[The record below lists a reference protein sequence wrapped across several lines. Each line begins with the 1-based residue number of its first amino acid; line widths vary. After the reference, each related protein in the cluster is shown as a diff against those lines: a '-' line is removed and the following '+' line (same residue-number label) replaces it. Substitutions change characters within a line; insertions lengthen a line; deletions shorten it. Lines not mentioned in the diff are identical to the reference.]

1 MSRLIPA
8 AAVLAAAIAIV
19 TAGCASAGA
28 SGPGSM
34 DGAASVVPANAVA
47 FVAAS
52 TDLTSSQWHAV
63 TGILLKDFEQ
73 QTKLSWNNDV
83 KPALGDEVD
92 LALLPGKQVVALTR
106 PADATKLAA
115 LATKY
120 KMQTRTIGGWTAIAQ
135 SSDALDAVAN
145 AKTHLAESNLFVEA
159 MNRLPSD
166 ALVRAYENGAEA
178 QQLISS
184 IPGQME
190 TSIAPVGTKY
200 RVSHRNGHRRT
211 AASIG
216 TTEFQWIAAALTGS
230 ANGLKL
236 EAFARAGDLT
246 ASAPPRYIVSTTP
259 PYVPA
264 LVDEIPS
271 GALAVVDFQVP
282 SGTFELLPQLP
293 PRLQKLFGPDALTL
307 PNQLDTLLGGETAIY
322 VRPSLPI
329 PEVTL
334 VTQPPDTTSASQT
347 LDDLLAALPKTS
359 TFSNLKLY
367 HAVIGGQF
375 VVSTTQQG
383 IDDFRGGGP
392 KLSSDPSFLQ
402 AKKQSGMPEQVTG
415 FIYANVK
422 DALPLLAL
430 AGAKLPAGLPDLR
443 TLAAFGG
450 RSAGDSTFTV
460 FLGVGSS

>member
-1 MSRLIPA
+1 MA
-8 AAVLAAAIAIV
+8 AAAISIV

-28 SGPGSM
+28 TGPGSV
-34 DGAASVVPANAVA
+34 DGAASVVPANAAA

-63 TGILLKDFEQ
+63 TGIFLKGFEQ

-83 KPALGDEVD
+83 RPALGGEVD
-92 LALLPGKQVVALTR
+92 VALLPGKQVVVLTQ
-106 PADATKLAA
+106 PHDAAKLAA

-120 KMQTRTIGGWTAIAQ
+120 NVQTRTIGDWTAIAQ
-135 SSDALDAVAN
+135 SSDTLDTVAN
-145 AKTHLAESNLFVEA
+145 SKTHLAESNLFIAA
-159 MNRLPSD
+159 MNRLPGD
-166 ALVRAYENGAEA
+166 ALVRVYANGAEA

-190 TSIAPVGTKY
+190 TAIAPVGARY
-200 RVSHRNGHRRT
+200 RVSHRAGHRR
-211 AASIG
+211 AAAAIG

-230 ANGLKL
+230 GNGLKL
-236 EAFARAGDLT
+236 EAFARAGALT
-246 ASAPPRYIVSTTP
+246 ASAPPRYIVSTTA
-259 PYVPA
+259 PYAPA

-271 GALAVVDFQVP
+271 GALAVLDFQVP

-293 PRLQKLFGPDALTL
+293 PRLQKLFGPDAITL
-307 PNQLDTLLGGETAIY
+307 PNQLDTLLGGETALY
-322 VRPSLPI
+322 VRPGVPI

-334 VTQPPDTTSASQT
+334 VTQPPDTAAASQT
-347 LDDLLAALPKTS
+347 LDELLAALPKTS
-359 TFSNLKLY
+359 MFSGLKLY
-367 HAVIGGQF
+367 RAVMGGQF
-375 VVSTTQQG
+375 VVSTTQRG
-383 IDDFRGGGP
+383 IDDLRGGGP
-392 KLSSDPSFLQ
+392 KLSSDPSFLE

-415 FIYANVK
+415 FVYVNAK
-422 DALPLLAL
+422 DVLPLLQL
-430 AGAKLPAGLPDLR
+430 AGPKLPAGLPDLR